1 MGPLSNYFSLY
12 HPSSVRGD
20 DRDAVVIV
28 IVVIIIVV
36 GYAKSSYRNGIL
48 EIVFPRKQGSGSTKM
63 SIE

>member
-20 DRDAVVIV
+20 DRDAVVV

-48 EIVFPRKQGSGSTKM
+48 EIVFPRKQGSGSTKI